1 MGPRLRA
8 VMAVSAATA
17 AALPTQARDLAQMQ
31 SLLAKLAERVE
42 VLEKRNVHT
51 EKVLGAGAR
60 SFVVLPPL
68 PPGEHESVDE
78 SNPATGVLVIHAR

>member
-8 VMAVSAATA
+8 MMAVRAATA
-17 AALPTQARDLAQMQ
+17 AALPAQGRDLAQMQ
-31 SLLAKLAERVE
+31 SLLEKLAEHVE
-42 VLEKRNVHT
+42 ALEKRNVHT
-51 EKVLGAGAR
+51 EKVLRAGAR

-78 SNPATGVLVIHAR
+78 FNPATGVL